1 MLNILKEQIKDNHI
15 LILGYAEK
23 DILLSIEFWKWE
35 DLLPSRLQIRIRFS
49 FRILSKHYAASIIWT
64 RWMIMT

>member
-1 MLNILKEQIKDNHI
+1 M
-15 LILGYAEK
+15 AEK